1 MAVRVQCPFCAKTLK
16 MGQAP
21 APYRLL
27 SCPACGSS
35 FPASAA
41 PAKGAEASP
50 ARPEP
55 ASVGTAPAPDW
66 ARNVPQPTK
75 PLAPPPPAAPPPLPS
90 SILTPVTPP
99 PPSTAALKP
108 PPLPAPAPA
117 PARQESGAPPGGP
130 RRGLL
135 LGAIAGALLLL
146 VGSTALAV
154 ALASRTDRRKHPQP
168 VAQKQDPGSVG
179 SQEGQQQFDSQRRDE
194 MPPPHRDDSPP
205 ARRDDRPQRDDRPSR
220 GNDFRPPP
228 INDNKQ
234 EPVSADRSTLPR
246 ELQEEVNR
254 AIDKGVAF
262 LKKTQLLNGTWESNH
277 QVGMAA
283 LPGLTLLE
291 CGVKAD
297 DPAVQK
303 AAKYVR
309 EHVMKNTHTAT
320 YECSLALLFL
330 DRLGDPKD
338 KPLIRSIA
346 MRLVGGQLPDGG
358 WTYGLPQL
366 SGKEER
372 ELMEFLDKTR
382 PERKMDLMVRD
393 KDDRKLDSSI
403 KSDERKSLDGYYE
416 ALEGKKPDK
425 GSNVKEFDSEP
436 KRPKPLSQ
444 EEAKKAATKLPQQVQ
459 RAPAVTEAANAPP
472 PNKGMIG
479 TADNSNTQFAMLAL
493 WAARRHDVPLERSLD
508 AVGKR
513 FKDSQSQQ
521 GTWGYHVGRFAGGTP
536 AMTGAGLLGLAVGHG
551 SATDPDRKFKVRDPQ
566 IDKGLKA
573 LGQNVGKPLGKG
585 AIEQKKNN
593 KGRIVL
599 KRQNTP
605 INLYF
610 LWTVERVG
618 VLYGVHELDGKDWY
632 LWGVE
637 LLLPVQNDEGSWQ
650 QGGYHMATKHLDT
663 SFALLFLKRANLA
676 ADLTKRLDFVV
687 EGKPTR

>member
-1 MAVRVQCPFCAKTLK
+1 MAVRVQCPICGKTFTIN
-16 MGQAP
+16 GT
-21 APYRLL
+21 
-27 SCPACGSS
+27 
-35 FPASAA
+35 ASARRTICPWCA
-41 PAKGAEASP
+41 GSRAAAAEAR
-50 ARPEP
+50 AAAPEP
-55 ASVGTAPAPDW
+55 APVGSAPAPDW
-66 ARNVPQPTK
+66 ALNAAQPMKVLAPQP
-75 PLAPPPPAAPPPLPS
+75 AAAPPALPS
-90 SILTPVTPP
+90 SILTPITPP

-108 PPLPAPAPA
+108 VAPPPAPVPPPLPREA
-117 PARQESGAPPGGP
+117 EAPPSAS

-135 LGAIAGALLLL
+135 LGVIAGGLLLL
-146 VGSTALAV
+146 VGSTVLAI
-154 ALASRTDRRKHPQP
+154 ALASRTDRRKNHQP
-168 VAQKQDPGSVG
+168 VAQKQDSGSAEY
-179 SQEGQQQFDSQRRDE
+179 QEGQQQFDNR
-194 MPPPHRDDSPP
+194 
-205 ARRDDRPQRDDRPSR
+205 RRDDDTPRVEDRLPRDNDKQQPRDDKQRN
-220 GNDFRPPP
+220 NDFRPPP
-228 INDNKQ
+228 QIDDRKQ

-262 LKKTQLLNGTWESNH
+262 LKKTQLLNGTWENNH

-309 EHVMKNTHTAT
+309 EHAMKQNHSAT

-338 KPLIRSIA
+338 KPLIRSLALRIVA
-346 MRLVGGQLPDGG
+346 GQQSDGG
-358 WTYGLPQL
+358 WTYELPQL
-366 SGKEER
+366 STKEER
-372 ELMEFLDKTR
+372 PLMEFLEKTR
-382 PERKMDLMVRD
+382 PERKMDLMVRNKGD
-393 KDDRKLDSSI
+393 KLDSSI

-416 ALEGKKPDK
+416 ALDAKKPTK
-425 GSNVKEFDSEP
+425 GGGNLKEFDNDA
-436 KRPKPLSQ
+436 KKPKPISQ
-444 EEAKKAATKLPQQVQ
+444 EEAKKALDKLPLQVKN
-459 RAPAVTEAANAPP
+459 APAVIEPAKVPP
-472 PNKGMIG
+472 SKPMQR
-479 TADNSNTQFAMLAL
+479 ASDNSNTQFAMLAL

-508 AVGKR
+508 AVGRR
-513 FKDSQSQQ
+513 FKDSQSDQ
-521 GTWGYHVGRFAGGTP
+521 GTWGYHAAKFAGGTP

-551 SATDPDRKFKVRDPQ
+551 SATDPDRKFKVKDPQ

-573 LGQNVGKPLGKG
+573 LGQHVGKPLGKA

-599 KRQNTP
+599 KRQNAP

-618 VLYGVHELDGKDWY
+618 VLYGIHELDGKDWY

-637 LLLPVQNDEGSWQ
+637 LLLPVQADEGSWA
-650 QGGYHMATKHLDT
+650 QGGYPGPTKHCDT

-676 ADLTKRLDFVV
+676 KDLTQRLDFVV